1 MFEQYL
7 FPTFDTI
14 KRLSMC
20 VSIKIN
26 TSTRAREER
35 RSEYDE
41 NQRGQRK
48 EKKKRKREREERKK
62 KMERAL
68 FGRATVKMRMHKCG
82 NNNEP
87 EI

>member
-1 MFEQYL
+1 MFPL
-7 FPTFDTI
+7 
-14 KRLSMC
+14 K
-20 VSIKIN
+20 
-26 TSTRAREER
+26 STRAREER

-48 EKKKRKREREERKK
+48 EKKERERERVKEK

>member
-1 MFEQYL
+1 M
-7 FPTFDTI
+7 
-14 KRLSMC
+14 
-20 VSIKIN
+20 KI
-26 TSTRAREER
+26 
-35 RSEYDE
+35 
-41 NQRGQRK
+41 RGDKGRK
-48 EKKKRKREREERKK
+48 KKRERERGKEK

>member
-1 MFEQYL
+1 
-7 FPTFDTI
+7 
-14 KRLSMC
+14 MC

-48 EKKKRKREREERKK
+48 EKKRERERGKEK

>member
-1 MFEQYL
+1 MFPL
-7 FPTFDTI
+7 
-14 KRLSMC
+14 K
-20 VSIKIN
+20 
-26 TSTRAREER
+26 STRAREER

-48 EKKKRKREREERKK
+48 EKKERERGK

>member
-1 MFEQYL
+1 M
-7 FPTFDTI
+7 
-14 KRLSMC
+14 
-20 VSIKIN
+20 KI
-26 TSTRAREER
+26 RE
-35 RSEYDE
+35 DK
-41 NQRGQRK
+41 GRK
-48 EKKKRKREREERKK
+48 KKRERERKGK